1 MNRMTL
7 TLLTRSMMDR
17 RFSLGL
23 IVLALAAA
31 VALYISVQNI
41 QRMTR
46 ASFENSVANVDLVVA
61 ARSSD
66 IQILLNAVFGI
77 GETNSLMSA
86 DSVAAVSK
94 LAPIAWHVPVSLGDS
109 HKGFRVIGTTNDM
122 FKHVLKN
129 SQTDAGFGG
138 VLEVVIGI
146 DMASTLGYAVGDAI
160 VLQHGVGDYGAEHD
174 DLPFKIVHVLRRTG
188 TPFDRVAFIPL
199 QASEAIHRGWRGGQR
214 LINLTADQVEKTTP
228 APHRKGHHED
238 DHHEGDHHEGDHHEG
253 DHHEGDHHEGDHHEG
268 DHHEGDHHEGDHHE
282 GDHHESED
290 HNHAHGPSG
299 IDAMFIGLKDKRS
312 VVRVQRQI
320 ADYHQEALLAVI
332 PGVTL
337 ARIWQVIGFADRGF
351 MVINVLIIV
360 LVLLSMV
367 AMTALSADNRR
378 REMAILRALGASP
391 RRLVGLMI
399 GEAVLL
405 AVAAA
410 LFGLAIAFG
419 LSSAAYGILA
429 ERYGLIADTRFYW
442 TDARVALYLVP
453 AAILANLVPAA
464 RLYRNSVSDGIM
476 VKR

>member
-1 MNRMTL
+1 
-7 TLLTRSMMDR
+7 
-17 RFSLGL
+17 
-23 IVLALAAA
+23 
-31 VALYISVQNI
+31 
-41 QRMTR
+41 
-46 ASFENSVANVDLVVA
+46 
-61 ARSSD
+61 
-66 IQILLNAVFGI
+66 
-77 GETNSLMSA
+77 
-86 DSVAAVSK
+86 
-94 LAPIAWHVPVSLGDS
+94 
-109 HKGFRVIGTTNDM
+109 
-122 FKHVLKN
+122 
-129 SQTDAGFGG
+129 
-138 VLEVVIGI
+138 
-146 DMASTLGYAVGDAI
+146 
-160 VLQHGVGDYGAEHD
+160 
-174 DLPFKIVHVLRRTG
+174 
-188 TPFDRVAFIPL
+188 
-199 QASEAIHRGWRGGQR
+199 
-214 LINLTADQVEKTTP
+214 
-228 APHRKGHHED
+228 
-238 DHHEGDHHEGDHHEG
+238 
-253 DHHEGDHHEGDHHEG
+253 
-268 DHHEGDHHEGDHHE
+268 
-282 GDHHESED
+282 
-290 HNHAHGPSG
+290 
-299 IDAMFIGLKDKRS
+299 MFIGLKDKRS